1 MFNTISWHDF
11 LVTMAWLLAG
21 WYCVGAW
28 MYYRKE
34 LEYILFKSW
43 KRLTRIE
50 SHHSPGDKNKDQ
62 VGGSIVR
69 AQQLQLEISSLL
81 QKAKSAQ
88 FPKEELLMALQSSL
102 RRYPELAQPGFR
114 VAINHYIEQESEK
127 QSATPLS
134 EEELR
139 LLWTG

>member
-1 MFNTISWHDF
+1 MFNTISWHEF

-21 WYCVGAW
+21 WYAVVGW
-28 MYYRKE
+28 MYYKKE
-34 LEYILFKSW
+34 LEYVLFKSW
-43 KRLTRIE
+43 NRLTRIE
-50 SHHSPGDKNKDQ
+50 SQHSLGDKSKEQTSGN
-62 VGGSIVR
+62 IVR
-69 AQQLQLEISSLL
+69 AQQLQLEISGILL
-81 QKAKSAQ
+81 KAKRAQ

-134 EEELR
+134 EDELR